1 MTLPPTTKQFRE
13 VIDHALETHGV
24 KILQSRTRAQQG
36 RDYYLDIETYW
47 TNRKNLRKVTYK
59 IDTDTPDEQYQ
70 KVIDDLR
77 FWFTLSGQDKFIRIE
92 FGRHYKKITAWCM
105 IS

>member
-1 MTLPPTTKQFRE
+1 MSLPPTTKQFRE
-13 VIDHALETHGV
+13 VLDHALRTHSV
-24 KILQSRTRAQQG
+24 KILKSRTRQQQG

-47 TNRKNLRKVTYK
+47 SNRRNLRKVTYT
-59 IDTDTPDEQYQ
+59 IDPETPDEEYQ

-77 FWFTLSGQDKFIRIE
+77 FWFTMSGQERFIRVD
-92 FGRHYKKITAWCM
+92 FHRCYKKISAWCL

>member
-13 VIDHALETHGV
+13 VLDHALETHSV

-36 RDYYLDIETYW
+36 RDYYLDAETYW
-47 TNRKNLRKVTYK
+47 ANRKNLRKVTYK
-59 IDTDTPDEQYQ
+59 IDPDTPAEEFQ

-77 FWFTLSGQDKFIRIE
+77 FWFTLSGQDKFIKIDFHRY
-92 FGRHYKKITAWCM
+92 YKKISAWCL